1 MSTTEVILRDFQGWS
16 WKVMQLLSGSFEIFA
31 CSKLSIEKLPLR
43 TMSLCVRSLIQ
54 MGKSCI
60 QSTIQDEQDFKAI
73 TSHLADKSVKVSS
86 GDCSPRQGTH
96 SKLLCLPSQG
106 PRHMEQKQLS
116 CVAPFS
122 RGEPLP
128 SWETISPKESS
139 VSAWFKPCEQMAL
152 KGHLHNKFDSCRD
165 SKTGT
170 SWKIKSLNV
179 LSFSFLEIF
188 AYIPG

>member
-16 WKVMQLLSGSFEIFA
+16 WKVMQLQSGSFEIFA
-31 CSKLSIEKLPLR
+31 CSIIYWEVPLR
-43 TMSLCVRSLIQ
+43 IMSLCVRSPIQ
-54 MGKSCI
+54 MERSCI

-73 TSHLADKSVKVSS
+73 TSHLADKWVKVSS

-96 SKLLCLPSQG
+96 FKLLCLPSQG

-116 CVAPFS
+116 CMAPFS

-139 VSAWFKPCEQMAL
+139 VSAWSKAL
-152 KGHLHNKFDSCRD
+152 WAN
-165 SKTGT
+165 GT
-170 SWKIKSLNV
+170 
-179 LSFSFLEIF
+179 ERIF
-188 AYIPG
+188 A